1 MDESDLPLYP
11 EAIIGWRSWAVTGG
25 RLTSLSFENKWPVGK
40 EMKAKCSE
48 RSAHHKNVHRPPQQ
62 RCGCG
67 VYALKSLKILRNSHY
82 FGYECFGQVSLW
94 GRIIEGDDGY
104 RAEFA
109 YPKAIYVTYLNY
121 KLVEPLSVY
130 GVPVMVF
137 NPYTK
142 KVVARGNR

>member
-11 EAIIGWRSWAVTGG
+11 EAIIGWRSWAFTGG
-25 RLTSLSFENKWPVGK
+25 RLTSLAFENKWPVGK
-40 EMKAKCSE
+40 EMKATCTDSRKIGVP
-48 RSAHHKNVHRPPQQ
+48 HQ

-67 VYALKSLKILRNSHY
+67 IYALKSLKILRRSHY
-82 FGYECFGQVSLW
+82 FGYECFGKVSLW

-109 YPKAIYVTYLNY
+109 YPKVIYVTYMNY

-137 NPYTK
+137 NPYKK
-142 KVVARGNR
+142 KVVSRGNR